1 MELCQ
6 ILDDNTMEFEVM
18 FGVIHLLETLSS
30 EEAFINTIEGVV
42 ELKKTFTYMGKN
54 YYI

>member
-18 FGVIHLLETLSS
+18 FGVIHLLELVL
-30 EEAFINTIEGVV
+30 FINKAVKNKKNIYV
-42 ELKKTFTYMGKN
+42 EYD
-54 YYI
+54 